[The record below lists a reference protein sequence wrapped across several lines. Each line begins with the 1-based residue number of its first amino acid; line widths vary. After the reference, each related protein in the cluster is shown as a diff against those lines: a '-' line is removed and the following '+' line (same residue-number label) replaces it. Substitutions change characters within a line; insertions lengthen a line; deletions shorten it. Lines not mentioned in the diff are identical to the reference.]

1 MIQKF
6 IARSQGGF
14 CGLNRP
20 KQRIVELDFEAL
32 VEQLIGGGPWGHLL
46 RVGDCP
52 YQVFPVEMRDAFL
65 EFRQNTGAPDAVTTI
80 ELLTFMA
87 ATLQLPFRVET
98 LEGSIDIMS
107 LFGIVAS
114 ETGSGKSQIDKRL
127 SRVMDSYL
135 SVLTDKFK
143 DEICTYNREHRK
155 WRAKQKGKSLRL
167 SDLARRGL
175 QEDDHELAAAEVAL
189 DEMADEPVKPVEPN
203 MLQTGGSIDDILDAM
218 NLGEKSIL
226 LISDE
231 GEALLKGTI
240 KEDQP
245 DLNRVFDGRSINR
258 GRKNRK
264 IRIEQPILT
273 MSVATYPKALEKFVD
288 KYGEDAI
295 ERGFLGRCFFAIV
308 EKDEL
313 KLTTPGTVRSWAYVD
328 LFCDMAARM
337 FTEYGA
343 SARAKDF
350 VPKVL
355 YLSSEAKRELARWME
370 NIQPLIEHDG
380 LWRSVGLLAKRSPQ
394 LITRV
399 AAIFNVYD
407 GNTEME
413 ISADTVKRAIQI
425 VEWFL
430 AHAARVFM
438 VKPLVKKL
446 KKIDDALRAWCAAHV
461 DPVTGVL
468 FEDWTLV
475 PKNHVLQNSH
485 MPAEELEP
493 LLNLLRE
500 QNCFRHWTSPTGKK
514 HLDLNTHYFP

>member
-1 MIQKF
+1 
-6 IARSQGGF
+6 
-14 CGLNRP
+14 
-20 KQRIVELDFEAL
+20 LDFEAL
-32 VEQLIGGGPWGHLL
+32 AEQLIGGGPWGHLL

-52 YQVFPVEMRDAFL
+52 YQALPIGARDAFL
-65 EFRQNTGAPDAVTTI
+65 EFRQNTGAPDAVITI

-87 ATLQLPFRVET
+87 AALQLPFRVQA
-98 LEGSIDIMS
+98 LDGSIDIMS

-114 ETGSGKSQIDKRL
+114 ETGSGKSKVDKHL
-127 SRVMDSYL
+127 SHVIDSYL

-143 DEICTYNREHRK
+143 NEMRVYNREHRK

-175 QEDDHELAAAEVAL
+175 QEDDHELAAAELSL
-189 DEMADEPVKPVEPN
+189 DEMGDEPIKPVEPD
-203 MLQTGGSIDDILDAM
+203 MLQTGGSIDDIFHAM
-218 NLGEKSIL
+218 NLGEKAIL

-240 KEDQP
+240 KDSQP
-245 DLNRVFDGRSINR
+245 DLNRVFDGRPINR

-273 MSVATYPKALEKFVD
+273 MSIATYPKALEKFVD

-308 EKDEL
+308 ERDEL
-313 KLTTPGTVRSWAYVD
+313 KLATPGTAQSWTNVD
-328 LFCDMAARM
+328 HFCDTLARM
-337 FTEYGA
+337 LTEYDA
-343 SARAKDF
+343 PARAKDF
-350 VPKVL
+350 TPKL
-355 YLSSEAKRELARWME
+355 LNLSSEAKKLLGQWM
-370 NIQPLIEHDG
+370 IDVRPLIEQDG
-380 LWRSVGLLAKRSPQ
+380 LWRSVGLLAKKAPQ

-399 AAIFNVYD
+399 AATFHVYD
-407 GNTEME
+407 GNTDME
-413 ISADTVKRAIQI
+413 ISVDTVKRAIQV

-446 KKIDDALRAWCAAHV
+446 NKIDDVLRAWCAAHY
-461 DPVTGVL
+461 DLATGVHY
-468 FEDWTLV
+468 EGWALV
-475 PKNHVLQNSH
+475 PKNHVLQNLH

-493 LLNLLRE
+493 LLNLL
-500 QNCFRHWTSPTGKK
+500 QKQKHFGQWTSPTGKK
-514 HLDLNTHYFP
+514 HLDLDTHYFP

>member
-1 MIQKF
+1 MTRRF
-6 IARSQGGF
+6 IARSQGAF
-14 CGLNRP
+14 CGFNHP
-20 KQRIVELDFEAL
+20 KRRIVELDFEAL
-32 VEQLIGGGPWGHLL
+32 AEQLIGGGLWGHLL
-46 RVGDCP
+46 HVGNCP
-52 YQVFPVEMRDAFL
+52 YQVFPVGMRDAFL
-65 EFRQNTGAPDAVTTI
+65 EFRKNTGAPDAVITI

-87 ATLQLPFRVET
+87 TTLQLPFRVQT
-98 LEGSIDIMS
+98 LDDNIDIMS

-114 ETGSGKSQIDKRL
+114 ETASGKSQVDKRL
-127 SRVMDSYL
+127 SRVIDTYL
-135 SVLTDKFK
+135 SVLTDKYK
-143 DEICTYNREHRK
+143 DEIHAYNREHRK

-175 QEDDHELAAAEVAL
+175 QEDDHELAAAEMAL

-203 MLQTGGSIDDILDAM
+203 MLQTGGSIDDILHAM
-218 NLGEKSIL
+218 SLGEKSVL

-240 KEDQP
+240 KDDQP
-245 DLNRVFDGRSINR
+245 DLNRIFDGRSINR
-258 GRKNRK
+258 GRMNRK
-264 IRIEQPILT
+264 IRIEQPIMT

-313 KLTTPGTVRSWAYVD
+313 KLATPGTVQSWAYVN
-328 LFCDMAARM
+328 LFCDMLARM
-337 FTEYGA
+337 LTEYDA
-343 SARAKDF
+343 PARAKGF
-350 VPKVL
+350 APKVL
-355 YLSSEAKRELARWME
+355 YLSSEAKEELAQWMG
-370 NIQPLIEHDG
+370 NIQPLIWLDG
-380 LWRSVGLLAKRSPQ
+380 LWRSVGLLAKKSPQ

-399 AAIFNVYD
+399 AGTFHVYD
-407 GNTEME
+407 GNSEMN
-413 ISADTVKRAIQI
+413 ISADTVKRAIQV

-446 KKIDDALRAWCAAHV
+446 KKIDDVLRAWCAAHF
-461 DPVTGVL
+461 DPVTRVH
-468 FEDWTLV
+468 FEDWALV

-493 LLNLLRE
+493 LLNCLQTQKYFYR
-500 QNCFRHWTSPTGKK
+500 WTSPTGKN